1 MIRFLQKEGPFK
13 KFVLGGLLLIIC
25 AAMVIAFVPGGL
37 GSELTG
43 TPGKGVIA
51 KVDGTDVT
59 AEEVRLAARNMA
71 QQQAQRYGEMA
82 AKIMPFI
89 IQQSIKP
96 AADQLITREALLSQ
110 ANRMGLRVTP
120 EEVKD
125 ELAARPLCRDILP
138 WRQLHRAD
146 RIREHAA
153 AVQPHAAEV

>member
-13 KFVLGGLLLIIC
+13 KFVLGGLLVVIC

-59 AEEVRLAARNMA
+59 ADEVRLAARNMA

-89 IQQSIKP
+89 IQNSIKP
-96 AADQLITREALLSQ
+96 AADQLITREALLS
-110 ANRMGLRVTP
+110 
-120 EEVKD
+120 
-125 ELAARPLCRDILP
+125 RPIAWACVSA
-138 WRQLHRAD
+138 QKG
-146 RIREHAA
+146 
-153 AVQPHAAEV
+153 

>member
-13 KFVLGGLLLIIC
+13 KFVLGGILVVIC

-59 AEEVRLAARNMA
+59 ADEVRLAARNMA

-89 IQQSIKP
+89 IQNSIKP
-96 AADQLITREALLSQ
+96 AADQLITRLDLQLLEQLDQSIARIEKTILAVVKLLPNYQ
-110 ANRMGLRVTP
+110 VLQTMPGVGIILGLTITLETAGP
-120 EEVKD
+120 E
-125 ELAARPLCRDILP
+125 
-138 WRQLHRAD
+138 
-146 RIREHAA
+146 
-153 AVQPHAAEV
+153 